1 MRYWRSQRELNI
13 LQHSRAQIF
22 CRWVLFCFHFSE
34 SAEPILTW
42 IIKVWFNKNIN
53 SYSKKATRTKQRQV
67 TTQISRAFM
76 PDALVTELDV
86 VIRRLV
92 STTSGTSTT
101 DSLARPASTGR
112 MNVTQERQT
121 RRPELAIWNWST
133 LSNVTGRQIVG
144 NYVGCRLSGD
154 AHFEPRHGEVS
165 ESSKINLRLWQRVD
179 LCDVIM
185 NY

>member
-1 MRYWRSQRELNI
+1 MYVAQYAILKITKRTKYPPI
-13 LQHSRAQIF
+13 LQSSNFLSVSSLLFSFLRISRAD
-22 CRWVLFCFHFSE
+22 L
-34 SAEPILTW
+34 
-42 IIKVWFNKNIN
+42 NKDLKSLMLENIN

-101 DSLARPASTGR
+101 DSLARTASTGR

-121 RRPELAIWNWST
+121 SRPELAILIWST

-165 ESSKINLRLWQRVD
+165 ESSKINFRL
-179 LCDVIM
+179 
-185 NY
+185 